1 MKTHNPPLLL
11 ILLLILTI
19 GLSACNQDAT
29 EEITPVGLV
38 VPLSGSLDIFGQSMR
53 DASEMALA
61 EVNNK
66 QAEKLRFVVADSGST
81 PEGAVTAFNKL
92 IQGMEVPAIIG
103 PNTSGA
109 AQAAFPVAQQH
120 GIVGFSP
127 TAAASGLSAI
137 GDFVFQANLTVD
149 VVIPSG
155 VEITA
160 KKFGY
165 KTAAVLLDNADIFSQ
180 SAYTELVAAFGTQ
193 GITLLTTETLLT
205 NDTDFTAQLTRIKNL
220 NPDAIFIS
228 TLPNEAARILTQAQ
242 AIGIPS
248 TVRMIVPFSFS
259 TAEVNSAGTAAEGV
273 VTFSTWVDSA
283 NTPGNQAFVKN
294 YRANYGIEPSRFAA
308 QQYASVQILGEAIR
322 NASAINA
329 NSIREAMANIK
340 DFDTIL
346 GKFSFDPNGQA
357 VYDPIIL
364 IVRNGVLEV
373 LD

>member
-1 MKTHNPPLLL
+1 MKAHNQLFL
-11 ILLLILTI
+11 ILLLILATS
-19 GLSACNQDAT
+19 LSACHQDEA
-29 EEITPVGLV
+29 EKVTPIGLA
-38 VPLSGSLDIFGQSMR
+38 VPLSGSLETLGRSLH
-53 DASEMALA
+53 DAADMALA

-92 IQGMEVPAIIG
+92 IKEAQVPAIIG

-149 VVIPSG
+149 VVIPGG

-165 KTAAVLLDNADIFSQ
+165 KNAAVLLDNADIFSQ

-205 NDTDFTAQLTRIKNL
+205 NDTDFTAQLTRIKAL

-242 AIGIPS
+242 AIGIPG

-308 QQYASVQILGEAIR
+308 QQYAAVQILGEAIH
-322 NASAINA
+322 NASATNA
-329 NSIREAMANIK
+329 DSIRAAMANIK